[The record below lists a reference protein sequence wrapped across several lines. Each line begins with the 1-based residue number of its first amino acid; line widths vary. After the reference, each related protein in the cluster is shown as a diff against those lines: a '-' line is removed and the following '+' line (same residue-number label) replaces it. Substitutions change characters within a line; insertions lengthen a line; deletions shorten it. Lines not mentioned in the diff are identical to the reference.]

1 MLCWNEKLDTMGDG
15 MDEDLS
21 DEDAPEQ
28 PVEVPI
34 DGELDLHLFNPKEV
48 KDLVPD
54 YLEQCAERGIYQ
66 VRVIHGKG
74 TGTLLK
80 TVHAILRRLEI
91 VENFELDSGPQGG
104 WGATKVELKS
114 SYGKSG

>member
-1 MLCWNEKLDTMGDG
+1 MGDG
-15 MDEDLS
+15 MDEDVS
-21 DEDAPEQ
+21 DEGAPEQ

-54 YLEQCAERGIYQ
+54 YLEQCAERRIYQ

-104 WGATKVELKS
+104 WGATKVELKRVH
-114 SYGKSG
+114 GKSG